1 MALALILTLALHRC
15 AVIDRQH
22 YIDALEL
29 SQQTGGHESRAA
41 LLRLLP
47 TRFSICGQETDHYGR
62 KV

>member
-1 MALALILTLALHRC
+1 LTLALHRC
-15 AVIDRQH
+15 AAIDRQH

-29 SQQTGGHESRAA
+29 SQQTAGHESRAA

-47 TRFSICGQETDHYGR
+47 TRFSIRVQETDRYGH